1 MQYVKSPA
9 LTMTTHTVAIVSY
22 AFALVT
28 IMVSGILGTNIGAK
42 YLYMTWLR
50 NSPLLTSRGTRAWLA
65 WMGMICLMW
74 IVGFLVSQLIPFFN
88 ELLTVISALFSVWFI
103 YGYTGFM
110 WFYDTHPWFAR
121 YARDSEPRAINT
133 VWKKVLMA
141 VSIFVVSACNPSPAV
156 GVGY

>member
-1 MQYVKSPA
+1 
-9 LTMTTHTVAIVSY
+9 MTTHTVSIIAY

-65 WMGMICLMW
+65 WMGMIALMW

-133 VWKKVLMA
+133 TWKKVLMA
-141 VSIFVVSACNPSPAV
+141 TSIFVVSFSVSLATSP
-156 GVGY
+156 